1 MSLHRFFG
9 HGIIALE
16 GRHKS
21 IFIGTGAYMK
31 MRRVAAYCRVSTD
44 HEDQQ
49 NSLASQRLYFEN
61 LINKQDDWELTG
73 LFADE
78 GLTGTSLKRRVQ
90 FNNMVNLALRGK
102 VDLILTKDVSRFA
115 RNTVDL
121 LSVTRELAERGTGVL
136 FLNDGIDTRSSEGEL
151 RLSIMAVFA
160 QEESRKISERSKW
173 GVAQAAGRGVVLGG
187 GVYGYCLEKGVL
199 TVNDAEAA
207 VVRRIFREVSYN
219 RKGIPTMARELN
231 NNGTP
236 CGRSKRWTTKKIKQM
251 LKDERYI
258 GDLVQRKTHVEN
270 YLTHKSVP
278 SAPEEMIVVKNHHE
292 AIVTPKMFEDAQ
304 CELQRRAALVGERS
318 CHSNRYW
325 ASGLVK
331 CGGCGSTAIS
341 RTKYN
346 KDGSKTR
353 FWTCKRVHN
362 EKRRLSGCD
371 SNLINDIALL
381 ECVRFAMREVDCN
394 KTAIMNELKER
405 IEKVQITAPSDAKRA
420 KAKIDGLQKKIR
432 RVIDLYVEESISKE
446 EMRRQKQYYGNELA
460 YWNSEIERVKRQQAE
475 TGNRR
480 AGLTDTSAIM
490 DKIDAVMKQKS
501 PTPALY
507 GNILEKVVLFNN
519 RCVDVYFK
527 HIDLPIRL
535 RYRKFGRGASYR
547 VECSLRQD

>member
-1 MSLHRFFG
+1 
-9 HGIIALE
+9 
-16 GRHKS
+16 
-21 IFIGTGAYMK
+21 MK

-49 NSLASQRLYFEN
+49 NSLASQRSYFEN

-78 GLTGTSLKRRVQ
+78 GLTGTSLKKRVQ
-90 FNNMVNLALRGK
+90 FNDMVNLALRGK

-121 LSVTRELAERGTGVL
+121 LSVTREL
-136 FLNDGIDTRSSEGEL
+136 
-151 RLSIMAVFA
+151 
-160 QEESRKISERSKW
+160 
-173 GVAQAAGRGVVLGG
+173 
-187 GVYGYCLEKGVL
+187 
-199 TVNDAEAA
+199 
-207 VVRRIFREVSYN
+207 
-219 RKGIPTMARELN
+219 N

-236 CGRSKRWTTKKIKQM
+236 CGKSKRWMTKKITQM

-270 YLTHKSVP
+270 HLTHKCVP

-304 CELQRRAALVGERS
+304 CELQRRAALVGEHS

-341 RTKYN
+341 RTKHN

-353 FWTCKRVHN
+353 FWTCKRIHR

-371 SNLINDIALL
+371 SNPINDIALL
-381 ECVRFAMREVDCN
+381 ECVRFAVREITGN
-394 KTAIMNELKER
+394 KTAIMSELKER
-405 IEKVQITAPSDAKRA
+405 IEKAQIAVPSDAKRA

-432 RVIDLYVEESISKE
+432 RVIDLCVEESISKE
-446 EMRRQKQYYGNELA
+446 EMHRQKQHYGDELA
-460 YWNSEIERVKRQQAE
+460 YWASEIERIEQLRAE

-480 AGLTDTSAIM
+480 AGLTDTAAIIE
-490 DKIDAVMKQKS
+490 KLDAIVKQKS

-507 GNILEKVVLFNN
+507 GNILEKVVLFAN
-519 RCVDVYFK
+519 RCVDVYFR

-535 RYRKFGRGASYR
+535 RYGKFGRGASYR